1 MKNLTIEAEEK
12 FRKELKAN
20 LEGCGIC
27 CDSHIRTTWYEE
39 KIRRGYDGRPNIT
52 YTDDGERV
60 LINEAIELS
69 LGDSVLEA
77 YKKNIYVDVQ
87 FDSVSIWKTNPEK
100 KCFDFVNVFW
110 FEDYKNK
117 TALSMAVA
125 CELVSIAN
133 RIKED

>member
-27 CDSHIRTTWYEE
+27 CDSHIYTTWYECSSGE
-39 KIRRGYDGRPNIT
+39 PNAFF
-52 YTDDGERV
+52 DDRGERV
-60 LINEAIELS
+60 MLKEAIELHLS
-69 LGDSVLEA
+69 GT
-77 YKKNIYVDVQ
+77 YKVYVYVQ